1 MSLAGQPNGQLAAV
15 VRTANRSDYW
25 VRRRVQT
32 TDLSNLWPA
41 EDLPHRSRMSGASH
55 SKLFP
60 AGDRSVWL
68 SIGNCLRSQYD
79 ALAPPTPPHIAALV
93 EQLETVNRA
102 TMYVQKP
109 HWLDYDPLALA
120 VLVIGIGII
129 ELLALII

>member
-15 VRTANRSDYW
+15 VRTANRFDYW

-60 AGDRSVWL
+60 
-68 SIGNCLRSQYD
+68 
-79 ALAPPTPPHIAALV
+79 LV
-93 EQLETVNRA
+93 IEAFGYQLETAFGPNMTLSRRRHPRISLHSSSNS
-102 TMYVQKP
+102 KR
-109 HWLDYDPLALA
+109 
-120 VLVIGIGII
+120 
-129 ELLALII
+129 